1 MTKSTVA
8 LRVEQGDALDFRCD
22 VLVLKYAQEP
32 YGVDR
37 NAQARLALAGR
48 PARLPAT
55 GDSSISDGTGAMASG
70 HVLFVGVERL
80 EHFGYAQMRAFA
92 RRALELL
99 ARDAAAAR
107 HVAMTLHGAG
117 YGLDEAE
124 SFRALLAGIMEAIA
138 AGAMPRN
145 LETISF
151 VERTPSRAARM
162 AQLLQQLLPACQVD
176 SRAAPDPFDALPGES
191 RAALAS
197 AGQAAAAAKPTV
209 FVAMPFASD
218 MDDLFHYGIQ
228 GAIHGAGMLAE
239 RADLASFTG
248 DVMDWVRLR
257 IERARLVVADLST
270 ANPNVFLEVGYAWG
284 RKVPTVLVVRDTE
297 TLKFDVRGQRC
308 LVYGS
313 IKDLEDK
320 LGRELVALN
329 AAG

>member
-1 MTKSTVA
+1 MTTTTVD
-8 LRVEQGDALDFRCD
+8 LRVEQADALEFHAD

-37 NAQARLALAGR
+37 NAQVRLTLAGR
-48 PARLPAT
+48 PARLPVT
-55 GDSSISDGTGAMASG
+55 GDSTILDGTGAVGSDQ
-70 HVLFVGVERL
+70 VLFIGVERL

-92 RRALELL
+92 RRALQLL
-99 ARDAAAAR
+99 ARDAAQAR
-107 HVAMTLHGAG
+107 RVAMTLHGAG
-117 YGLDEAE
+117 YGMDEAE
-124 SFRALLAGIMEAIA
+124 AFRALLAGIMEAIA

-145 LETISF
+145 LEVISF
-151 VERTPSRAARM
+151 VERSPARAARLS
-162 AQLLQQLLPACQVD
+162 QLLQQLLPQCRVEGGGVA
-176 SRAAPDPFDALPGES
+176 DPFDALPDAS
-191 RAALAS
+191 RAAVAS
-197 AGQAAAAAKPTV
+197 AGQAMAAAKPTV
-209 FVAMPFASD
+209 FVAMPFASE

-284 RKVPTVLVVRDTE
+284 RKVPTVLVVRDSE
-297 TLKFDVRGQRC
+297 TLKFDVRSQRC

-313 IKDLEDK
+313 IKDLEEK

-329 AAG
+329 VAG